1 LQVGRQINSV
11 LPYLLLWNS
20 PVRAVRRVRHI
31 PIGIGRR
38 ATATCNRTND
48 DRVLALPSFRACPYH
63 SSRLCF

>member
-38 ATATCNRTND
+38 AM
-48 DRVLALPSFRACPYH
+48 
-63 SSRLCF
+63 